1 MTKPLDPEIKAMG
14 AMLRALQPLDAE
26 QQKRSCEWIVAK
38 LSGNS
43 SVFLPTFIKRP
54 KDDA

>member
-1 MTKPLDPEIKAMG
+1 VTKPLDPEIKAMG

-43 SVFLPTFIKRP
+43 SVFLPAFIKRP